1 MNRVGH
7 ESLGHESGDMNR
19 VDMNRTGL
27 NRDNPVAEAGRT
39 HNENRWVSSR
49 IYGSTYSPKVCEH
62 LSLSQ
67 LLYSAMWK
75 HDENE
80 KGNVVRSL

>member
-27 NRDNPVAEAGRT
+27 NRDNPVQMFSCRCPDSTIKMKNNLCIVVDAYSVKVLMNT
-39 HNENRWVSSR
+39 SR
-49 IYGSTYSPKVCEH
+49 AVF
-62 LSLSQ
+62 L
-67 LLYSAMWK
+67 
-75 HDENE
+75 
-80 KGNVVRSL
+80 